1 MKHFRSDII
10 QKIVLMIWTV
20 GNLVVFAWLGRWYI
34 GLIFLVVF
42 YLILALMLWLTRGA
56 RLGKKT
62 YDERQL
68 KLKSRSYELGLTVGG
83 LLLYLA
89 PNYFRDTTQFAL
101 FVIGVVGMIIFG
113 YQIITESLF
122 AWNESKKERYGVL
135 GIVTV
140 LGILGLT
147 LYIRD
152 TIIGT
157 QSFLANGRIAIDS
170 GFWLFLACF
179 VVGCL
184 GWIRMYV
191 DRHMML
197 KS

>member
-20 GNLVVFAWLGRWYI
+20 GNLVVFAWLGKWYI

-42 YLILALMLWLTRGA
+42 YLILTLMLWLTRGA

-83 LLLYLA
+83 LLLFLT
-89 PNYFRDTTQFAL
+89 PNYFSENIQFSL
-101 FVIGVVGMIIFG
+101 FVMGLVGMTIFG
-113 YQIITESLF
+113 YQIITNSLF
-122 AWNESKKERYGVL
+122 AFNETKKEQYASLSMLTGV
-135 GIVTV
+135 GAV
-140 LGILGLT
+140 GLF

-157 QSFLANGRIAIDS
+157 QSFFANGRIAIDS
-170 GFWLFLACF
+170 GFWLALACF

-184 GWIRMYV
+184 GWIRIFMDHRV
-191 DRHMML
+191 RI
-197 KS
+197 